1 MDTSG
6 ITEFHSRGG
15 GGDVVIQ
22 ERLWGHLSL
31 WFRLITHV

>member
-15 GGDVVIQ
+15 GGDFVIQ
-22 ERLWGHLSL
+22 ERLWVHI
-31 WFRLITHV
+31 FF

>member
-15 GGDVVIQ
+15 VGDVVIQ
-22 ERLWGHLSL
+22 ERLWGHLS
-31 WFRLITHV
+31 F